1 MPKIVG
7 VRERRHQPYYDTLIR
22 ADYQSS
28 PAPTVAQSTQLF
40 NGVNLGLE
48 FWTNMSI
55 AGAFAS
61 DNSYIALALRCYV
74 QYIGPYAEM
83 MYALTMQQLF
93 LNFTVA
99 DKPQFSGP
107 AWYFPQGGGAW
118 GFVNTSPQPGTAS
131 NVNTM
136 FGANGVPQTDAILKF
151 AKPIPIPARQH
162 LKVVANLYDAGPG
175 GNGTSLRRQF
185 FNTSNYDDGEQEYP
199 MGHRDVKVIIDGL
212 HTRDVL

>member
-1 MPKIVG
+1 MPKVVG
-7 VRERRHQPYYDTLIR
+7 IRERRHQPYYDTLIR
-22 ADYQSS
+22 QEAGTNPS
-28 PAPTVAQSTQLF
+28 PTVQASTQLF
-40 NGVNLGLE
+40 NGTNLGLE
-48 FWTNMSI
+48 QWTNMSI

-74 QYIGPYAEM
+74 QYIGNAAPF

-107 AWYFPQGGGAW
+107 AWFFPQGGGVW
-118 GFVNTSPQPGTAS
+118 GMDATTPIMSNGT
-131 NVNTM
+131 
-136 FGANGVPQTDAILKF
+136 PQTDAILKF

-162 LKVVANLYDAGPG
+162 LKVVANLYDTGSV
-175 GNGTSLRRQF
+175 SLRTQYLNVAVAPAPYVGDICAR
-185 FNTSNYDDGEQEYP
+185 EI
-199 MGHRDVKVIIDGL
+199 KVMIDGL

>member
-22 ADYQSS
+22 ADYESN
-28 PAPTVAQSTQLF
+28 PFPNVAQSTQLF

-74 QYIGPYAEM
+74 QYIGPYAEI

-107 AWYFPQGGGAW
+107 AWYFPQGGGVW
-118 GFVNTSPQPGTAS
+118 GLANTPAAEATAT
-131 NVNTM
+131 NTM
-136 FGANGVPQTDAILKF
+136 FGTNGTPQTDAILKF

-162 LKVVANLYDAGPG
+162 LKVVANLYDAGSS
-175 GNGTSLRRQF
+175 GNGTSLRTAY
-185 FNTSNYDDGEQEYP
+185 FNQANFGGPEGP
-199 MGHRDVKVIIDGL
+199 AIGHREIKVVIDGL

>member
-22 ADYQSS
+22 ADYQTS
-28 PAPTVAQSTQLF
+28 PSPPVAQSTQLF
-40 NGVNLGLE
+40 NGTSLGLE
-48 FWTNMSI
+48 QWTNMSI

-61 DNSYIALALRCYV
+61 DNSYIALAMRCFV
-74 QYIGPYAEM
+74 QYIGPFAEI

-93 LNFTVA
+93 LQFTVA

-107 AWYFPQGGGAW
+107 AWYFPQGGGVW
-118 GFVNTSPQPGTAS
+118 GLSTTAAASAQNTIFA
-131 NVNTM
+131 
-136 FGANGVPQTDAILKF
+136 ANGTPQTDAILKF

-162 LKVVANLYDAGPG
+162 LKVVANLYDGQG
-175 GNGTSLRRQF
+175 GTSLRTQY
-185 FNTSNYDDGEQEYP
+185 FNTNNFNNDEQFP
-199 MGHRDVKVIIDGL
+199 MGHREIKVVIDGL